1 MLQKAI
7 FQPVKRN
14 AGKRSKKPARK
25 ACTRIKRVYFC
36 TRNNGEVL
44 KVLEAGSEIKT
55 IKKFFIKN
63 LPEIK

>member
-44 KVLEAGSEIKT
+44 KVLEAGREIKKDSK
-55 IKKFFIKN
+55 IFHQKACQK
-63 LPEIK
+63 